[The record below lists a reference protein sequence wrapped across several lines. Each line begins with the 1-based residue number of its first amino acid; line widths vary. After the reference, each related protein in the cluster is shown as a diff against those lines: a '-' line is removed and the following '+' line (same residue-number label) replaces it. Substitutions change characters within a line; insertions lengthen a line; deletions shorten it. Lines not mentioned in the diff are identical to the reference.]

1 MCLNSRQRACAA
13 AVENAHQK
21 ARDIGQL
28 LGHTLGPPLL
38 VREEETKEWKNEDEE
53 AGRSLPVAP
62 LPHHTCMPTVA
73 VSSRVS
79 VSFGFRDRS
88 RKKPLKIS
96 GSGQHSLKCFIA
108 S

>member
-1 MCLNSRQRACAA
+1 MA

-21 ARDIGQL
+21 ARGIGQL

-38 VREEETKEWKNEDEE
+38 VREERTREWRDKDEE
-53 AGRSLPVAP
+53 ETGGGLRGPP

-79 VSFGFRDRS
+79 VSFSLRDRS
-88 RKKPLKIS
+88 RKKPLKTS
-96 GSGQHSLKCFIA
+96 SSGQQRAEGHGFKCFIA